1 MVAGLEMI
9 KPQEVVVDETTLTET
24 FGKMTIQPL
33 ERGYGH
39 TLGNA
44 LRRVLLSSLTGA
56 AVTGVEI
63 DGAVHEFSAIKDVK
77 EDVTELILNIKQMR
91 LRLHGEG
98 PEEIKL
104 EVKGPGVAT
113 AADFEGSHNVE
124 ILNPD
129 HVLAHIG
136 KGGLLKL
143 RAVIQVG
150 RGFQTSDEN
159 KDPDWPIGRIA
170 IDSIFSPVRKV
181 NFDVA
186 NARVGQRTDYDRL
199 VLEIETDG
207 SVTPVDA
214 LSIAANVLQ
223 DQLSVFISVNTRPTA
238 SGAQSAAVGSV
249 AGSLNPL
256 FLRPIRELDLQNRS
270 INSLESAGIHF
281 LGDLVELTETELA
294 DVKNLGKKS
303 LVEVKDLLDG
313 FGLTLGTKIEGWPPH
328 QLERPKTEAVEA

>member
-9 KPQEVVVDETTLTET
+9 KPQEVAVEEGTLTDT
-24 FGKMTIQPL
+24 YGKMTIQPL

-56 AVTGVEI
+56 AVTGVEV

-77 EDVTELILNIKQMR
+77 EDVTELILNLKQMR

-98 PEEIKL
+98 PQEIKL

-113 AADFEGSHNVE
+113 AADFEGSPNVE

-136 KGGLLKL
+136 KGGSLKL
-143 RAVIQVG
+143 RAIVEVG
-150 RGFQTSDEN
+150 RGFRTSEDN
-159 KDPDWPIGRIA
+159 KNPDWPIGRIA
-170 IDSIFSPVRKV
+170 VDSIFSPVRKV
-181 NFDVA
+181 NFDVS

-199 VLEIETDG
+199 VLEVETDG

-223 DQLSVFISVNTRPTA
+223 DQLAVFAGVSAKGATSVATA
-238 SGAQSAAVGSV
+238 ASGSV
-249 AGSLNPL
+249 AGALNPL

-303 LVEVKDLLDG
+303 LVEVKELLDG
-313 FGLTLGTKIEGWPPH
+313 LGLTLGTKIDGWPPA
-328 QLERPKTEAVEA
+328 QLERPQVEPLEA